1 MHISCLY
8 LFRAASLACFSCLL
22 VSGAVAAVASD
33 EYDAVIIAARQGDA
47 ESALAKLTEWHHL
60 YPGNSQIVFDL
71 ATVLNAA
78 GKHEAA
84 LEHYDRIV
92 QPGVP
97 VYAIK
102 AVAYSARVSG
112 RARQADA
119 AYRLLLTKAPDDSE
133 AHAGLAYTWMAQDHL
148 QQAFDYLK
156 SRLPASSGDYVRRD
170 APLIVALAELHEQRN
185 EWLLAA
191 ETYQNVL
198 RVEPHFRYAQRG
210 RIFSL
215 SRAGAFQL
223 AQRLALN
230 HPEAFEE
237 KELQRLAQDAVART
251 VIFGQAR
258 QEADEDPARRYATT
272 DFALQQNA
280 KITSEFG
287 ENALSHFDRL
297 VALRDRSRMQDTIE
311 LYESLVSSN
320 ADIPPY
326 ARIAAADAYLHLEK
340 PEVARDLYLVA
351 LDAASSTNA
360 AEAAD
365 WQIALMYAYSEA
377 EQHDEAETLADRVLR
392 ESPAF
397 RHKGTAAIE
406 SPNEEYAR
414 AALMAALM
422 RLYSDRLEQA
432 QQRLAELRAL
442 APDNAG
448 IRSAWAALQSAR
460 ERPRAALE
468 EFTLLQ
474 LDEPQSADAAIGQ
487 ASTLLA
493 LNRLDEAR
501 EASLP
506 LLTNYPESK
515 AVRNLEREIE
525 SYDSLHLKLETTLG
539 RGASVAGAEAVVN
552 ATLYSSP
559 LTNSIGSQY
568 RVFSRV
574 SHTEGETATE
584 SPVSRTRAGAGLDYR
599 MGDIHAEVEVNHA
612 AGDAT
617 RNGFAG
623 ALSWSLSDS
632 WQVHAG
638 VDTNINDLPAAA
650 FHEDITGR
658 AVKAGA
664 AWSAHESRKAGA
676 EMTHIRF
683 SDDNKRDAIR
693 LWWNERWISGP
704 RFKLDTTFAFSASTN
719 SLEGTSYFNPEQDQ
733 EASVTVAGEW
743 LGWRHYQRAFR
754 QRLSL
759 TAGHYA
765 QQGFS
770 GGAIGDLRYEHDWR
784 QDPSLSLRYGI
795 GHAFHPYDGERE
807 YRNYAFLNLY
817 WRMK

>member
-8 LFRAASLACFSCLL
+8 LLRAAGLACFSCLF

-33 EYDAVIIAARQGDA
+33 EYDAVILAARQGNA
-47 ESALAKLTEWHHL
+47 ESALTKLTEWHQL
-60 YPGNSQIVFDL
+60 NPGDSRIVFDL

-92 QPGVP
+92 KADVP
-97 VYAIK
+97 AYAIK
-102 AVAYSARVSG
+102 AIAHSARVSG
-112 RARQADA
+112 RAVQAET
-119 AYRLLLTKAPDDSE
+119 AYRLLLNKTPDDPE
-133 AHAGLAYTWMAQDHL
+133 AHAGLAYCWMAQDHL
-148 QQAFDYLK
+148 QQAYDYLK
-156 SRLPASSGDYVRRD
+156 SRLPTSSGDYVRRD
-170 APLIVALAELHEQRN
+170 TPLIVALAELHEQRN

-191 ETYQNVL
+191 ATYQDVL

-210 RIFSL
+210 RVFAL

-223 AQRLALN
+223 ARRLALN
-230 HPEAFEE
+230 HPDAFDAN
-237 KELQRLAQDAVART
+237 ELQRLAHDAAARI

-258 QEADEDPARRYATT
+258 QEADEDPAQRFTTT
-272 DFALQQNA
+272 DSALQQNT
-280 KITSEFG
+280 KIAREFG
-287 ENALSHFDRL
+287 ENTQSRSDRL
-297 VALRDRSRMQDTIE
+297 VALRDRSQMQETVE
-311 LYESLVSSN
+311 LYESLLHNN

-326 ARIAAADAYLHLEK
+326 GKVAAADAYLHLEM
-340 PEVARDLYLVA
+340 PEVARDLYLAA
-351 LDAASSTNA
+351 LDSANSINV
-360 AEAAD
+360 AETSD

-377 EQHDEAETLADRVLR
+377 EQHEEAETLADRVLHA
-392 ESPAF
+392 SPAF

-406 SPNEEYAR
+406 SPNEEYSR

-448 IRSAWAALQSAR
+448 IREAWAALQSAR
-460 ERPRAALE
+460 ERPREALE
-468 EFTLLQ
+468 EFTLLH
-474 LDEPQSADAAIGQ
+474 LDDPQSPGAAIGR
-487 ASTLLA
+487 ANTLLA

-506 LLTNYPESK
+506 LLTNYPENK
-515 AVRNLEREIE
+515 AVRNLEREIA

-539 RGASVAGAEAVVN
+539 RGASVAGAEAIVD

-584 SPVSRTRAGAGLDYR
+584 SPVSRTRAGAGIDYR
-599 MGDIHAEVEVNHA
+599 MGDIQAEIEVNHA
-612 AGDAT
+612 AGDAA
-617 RNGFAG
+617 RNGLAG
-623 ALSWSLSDS
+623 ALSWSLSDA
-632 WQVHAG
+632 WQVHAA

-650 FHEDITGR
+650 FYEDITGR
-658 AVKAGA
+658 AVRAGV

-676 EMTHIRF
+676 EVANIRF
-683 SDDNKRDAIR
+683 SDDNKRDALR
-693 LWWNERWISGP
+693 LWWSERWISGP
-704 RFKLDTTFAFSASTN
+704 RFKLDTTFAFAASRN
-719 SLEGTSYFNPEQDQ
+719 SLEGTSYFNPERDH
-733 EASVTVAGEW
+733 ETSVTVAGEW
-743 LGWRHYQRAFR
+743 LGWRRYQQAFR

-759 TAGHYA
+759 TAGHYS

-770 GGAIGDLRYEHDWR
+770 GGLVGDLRYEHDWR
-784 QDPSLSLRYGI
+784 KDPSLSLRYGI

-807 YRNYAFLNLY
+807 HRNYAFLNLY